1 MKNLILACTLICM
14 SFTMNAQNDPKAK
27 TLLDQVYSKVKSY
40 DNLFISFKYALD
52 NNQENIHQETK
63 GDVTLKGDK
72 YVFNY
77 LGATKIFDGNTT
89 YTIVPE
95 NEEVV
100 IESNQDKEEEDAITP
115 SDMLTFYTDGYN
127 YQMDILQN
135 VNGRQIQYVKLT
147 PIDSNSQTK
156 EILLGVDANT
166 KHIYNLIEVGD
177 NGTKT
182 TITVS
187 SLKTNEPLPDSM
199 FSFDKEKYEG
209 LGYYIIRN

>member
-1 MKNLILACTLICM
+1 MKNLILACMLICM
-14 SFTMNAQNDPKAK
+14 SFNLNAQNDPKAK
-27 TLLDQVYSKVKSY
+27 ALLDQVYNKVKSY
-40 DNLFISFKYALD
+40 DNLYIAFKYALD
-52 NNQENIHQETK
+52 NSKENVHQETN

-72 YVFNY
+72 YLFNY
-77 LGATKIFDGNTT
+77 LGATKLFDGTKT
-89 YTIVPE
+89 YTIIPE

-100 IESNQDKEEEDAITP
+100 IESNENKEEDAITP
-115 SDMLTFYTDGYN
+115 SKMLTFYTDGYN

-156 EILLGVDANT
+156 EILLGIDANT
-166 KHIYNLIEVGD
+166 KHIYNLIEVGN

-199 FSFDKEKYEG
+199 FSFDEQKYEG

>member
-1 MKNLILACTLICM
+1 MKNLILAFTLLCI
-14 SFTMNAQNDPKAK
+14 SFNTNAQNDPKAK
-27 TLLDQVYSKVKSY
+27 ALLDQVHSKVKSY
-40 DNLFISFKYALD
+40 DNLYIAFKYALD
-52 NNQENIHQETK
+52 NTKENIHQETN

-77 LGATKIFDGNTT
+77 LGATKIFDGSKT
-89 YTIVPE
+89 YTIIPE

-100 IESNQDKEEEDAITP
+100 IESNEEKEEGAITP
-115 SDMLTFYTDGYN
+115 SAMLTFYTDGYN

-147 PIDSNSQTK
+147 PIDSNSDTK

-166 KHIYNLIEVGD
+166 KHIYNLIEVGN

-187 SLKTNEPLPDSM
+187 SLKTNEPLPESM

-209 LGYYIIRN
+209 LGYYIISN

>member
-1 MKNLILACTLICM
+1 
-14 SFTMNAQNDPKAK
+14 
-27 TLLDQVYSKVKSY
+27 
-40 DNLFISFKYALD
+40 ALD
-52 NNQENIHQETK
+52 NTKENIHQETN

-77 LGATKIFDGNTT
+77 LGATKIFDGSKT
-89 YTIVPE
+89 YTIIPE

-100 IESNQDKEEEDAITP
+100 IESNEEKEEGAITP
-115 SDMLTFYTDGYN
+115 SAMLTFYTDGYN

-147 PIDSNSQTK
+147 PIDSNSDTK

-166 KHIYNLIEVGD
+166 KHIYNLIEVGN

-187 SLKTNEPLPDSM
+187 SL
-199 FSFDKEKYEG
+199 
-209 LGYYIIRN
+209 

>member
-14 SFTMNAQNDPKAK
+14 SFNSNAQNDPKAK
-27 TLLDQVYSKVKSY
+27 TLLDQVYKKVKSY
-40 DNLFISFKYALD
+40 DNLYIAFKYALD
-52 NNQENIHQETK
+52 NTKENIHQETN

-77 LGATKIFDGNTT
+77 LGATKLFDGTKT

-95 NEEVV
+95 NQEVV
-100 IESNQDKEEEDAITP
+100 IESNENKEEGAITP

-156 EILLGVDANT
+156 EILLGIDANT
-166 KHIYNLIEVGD
+166 KHIYNLIELGN

-182 TITVS
+182 TITVN

-199 FSFDKEKYEG
+199 FSFDKQKYEG

>member
-1 MKNLILACTLICM
+1 MKNILLICILVCV
-14 SFTMNAQNDPKAK
+14 SFNLNAQNDPKAK
-27 TLLDQVYSKVKSY
+27 ALLDQVYNKVKSY
-40 DNLFISFKYALD
+40 DNIYIAFKYTLD
-52 NNQENIHQETK
+52 NDQENIHQETN
-63 GDVTLKGDK
+63 GDVTLQGDK

-77 LGATKIFDGNTT
+77 LGATKIFDGAKT
-89 YTIVPE
+89 YTIIPE

-100 IESNQDKEEEDAITP
+100 IESNQDNEEGTITP
-115 SDMLTFYTDGYN
+115 SDMLTFYNDGYN

-135 VNGRQIQYVKLT
+135 VNGRQIQYVKLS
-147 PIDSNSQTK
+147 PIDSNSQIK

-166 KHIYNLIEVGD
+166 KHIYNLIEVGA

-187 SLKTNEPLPDSM
+187 NLKTNEPMSDSM
-199 FSFDKEKYEG
+199 FSFDEAKYEG

>member
-1 MKNLILACTLICM
+1 MKKLILVFTLICV
-14 SFTMNAQNDPKAK
+14 SLNSDAQNDPKAK
-27 TLLDQVYSKVKSY
+27 ALLDQVYNKVTSY
-40 DNLFISFKYALD
+40 DNIFIAFKYALD
-52 NNQENIHQETK
+52 NSQENIHQETK
-63 GDVTLKGDK
+63 GDVTLKGEK

-77 LGATKIFDGNTT
+77 LGATKIFDGSKT
-89 YTIVPE
+89 YTVIPE

-100 IESNQDKEEEDAITP
+100 IESNEGNEEDAITP
-115 SDMLTFYTDGYN
+115 SAMLTFYTEEYN

-187 SLKTNEPLPDSM
+187 NLKTNEPLPDSM

>member
-1 MKNLILACTLICM
+1 MKNLILAFTLLCF
-14 SFTMNAQNDPKAK
+14 SFNINAQNDPKAK
-27 TLLDQVYSKVKSY
+27 TLLDQVYNKVKSY
-40 DNLFISFKYALD
+40 DNIYIAFKYALD
-52 NNQENIHQETK
+52 NSKENIHQETK
-63 GDVTLKGDK
+63 GDVTLKGDN

-77 LGATKIFDGNTT
+77 LGATKIFDGTKT
-89 YTIVPE
+89 YTIIPE

-100 IESNQDKEEEDAITP
+100 IESNENAEEGAITP
-115 SDMLTFYTDGYN
+115 SDMLTFYTEGYN

-135 VNGRQIQYVKLT
+135 VNGRQIQYVKLL
-147 PIDSNSQTK
+147 PIDSNSGTK
-156 EILLGVDANT
+156 EILLGVDAST

-199 FSFDKEKYEG
+199 FSFDEDKYEG